1 MHRKLYSLLILMVL
15 LPFLAACNSGGD
27 KTGTTSDGTQAIDT
41 TQLAPPPPARSSDT
55 VAAVDT
61 AAKSPVVTHT
71 AVISTSQGDIQVEL
85 YGIDAPRTVANFV
98 GLAKKKFYD
107 GLAFHR
113 IAPGFVI
120 QGGDPLTKDDSK
132 RSEWGTGGESIYN
145 GAFADEL
152 NPQAPSSRRGY
163 VTGTL
168 AMANS
173 GPNTNRSQ
181 FFIVISTQG
190 ASHLQH
196 NYSIFGL
203 VQNGM
208 DVVKKIEASGAG
220 GEGPKNP
227 DRIKKITVQEL
238 PAASQMPGQPS

>member
-1 MHRKLYSLLILMVL
+1 MHRTFSNLLITIAL
-15 LPFLAACNSGGD
+15 LPFLAACGD
-27 KTGTTSDGTQAIDT
+27 GTKTGTNADGTQAIDT
-41 TQLAPPPPARSSDT
+41 AQFAPPPPARGTDT

-61 AAKSPVVTHT
+61 AAKGPVATHT
-71 AVISTSQGDIQVEL
+71 AVITTSQGDIQIEL
-85 YGIDAPRTVANFV
+85 YGLDAPKTVKNFV
-98 GLAKKKFYD
+98 GLAKKKFYE

-132 RSEWGTGGESIYN
+132 RSEWGSGGESIYN

-152 NPQAPSSRRGY
+152 SPEAPSSRRGY

-181 FFIVISTQG
+181 FFIVISTEG

-196 NYSIFGL
+196 NYSIFGTVL
-203 VQNGM
+203 KGM

-227 DRIKKITVQEL
+227 ERIKQITVQEL
-238 PAASQMPGQPS
+238 PAASQMPVQPS